1 MPLRRI
7 WVWQWLGD
15 EKIRKGIFWA
25 QKREIKNLLGK
36 AEKKYI
42 STIRN
47 HQINTSLL
55 VEDWIWMLR
64 SPNSINMQVC
74 MYQYLKDICSVM
86 KVVGRYLSQD
96 HREGLNKKFVAV
108 QDSICYIMLR
118 SALKAINKKQNT
130 ILEPFIFV
138 LYLFIREL
146 TPVFLPREN
155 SMDRGGLQYMG
166 SQSWTQLSD

>member
-96 HREGLNKKFVAV
+96 PREGLNKKFVAV